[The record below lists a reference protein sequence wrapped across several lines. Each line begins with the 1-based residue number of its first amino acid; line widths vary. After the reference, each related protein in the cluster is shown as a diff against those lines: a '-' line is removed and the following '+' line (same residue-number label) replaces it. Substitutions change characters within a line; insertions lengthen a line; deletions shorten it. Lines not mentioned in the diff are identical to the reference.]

1 MFKKQIILILSN
13 KKVRTNNKMVQHI
26 VFFKIKNSYNAAQ
39 KKEAIKE
46 IMTALSELP
55 KKIEEILYF
64 EVAENQAERPNNS
77 DIVLIS
83 EFKNFE
89 SLNIYQKHKVHLDVI
104 EIIKQHKEYST
115 YVDFENNFSKFL
127 K

>member
-1 MFKKQIILILSN
+1 
-13 KKVRTNNKMVQHI
+13 MVQHI

-83 EFKNFE
+83 EF
-89 SLNIYQKHKVHLDVI
+89 
-104 EIIKQHKEYST
+104 
-115 YVDFENNFSKFL
+115 
-127 K
+127 